1 MAGRNFLFVPG
12 PTNLPDRIQ
21 RAMMISMEDHRSP
34 IFPRLYESLLPGLKR
49 VFRTETGFLSFFLHP
64 ARVVGKLLSQIL
76 YLPVIKFWPPVSDSS
91 VISG

>member
-1 MAGRNFLFVPG
+1 MFVPG

-49 VFRTETGFLSFFLHP
+49 VFRTETGVPFIFPSSGSGCWEAAIAILCLP
-64 ARVVGKLLSQIL
+64 A
-76 YLPVIKFWPPVSDSS
+76 IKFWHPVLDSL
-91 VISG
+91 VIFG